1 MKIKSAGHAISI
13 LFLINMKLLM
23 SSTVQA
29 YENTFPIDTVRV
41 INQYLESLA
50 SERNF
55 SGALLIVKD
64 GKKYFSRGYGLAD
77 KENHIPFTP
86 STLASIGSITKAFTA
101 AAILK
106 LAEDNK
112 LSTDDGLKK
121 FFKEVPPDKANITI
135 HQLLTH
141 SSGFGEFLTNDGGD
155 YARVEKD
162 EFLARAFAEPLAF
175 EPGSKAV
182 YSNLGYSIL
191 GIIIEQLSGTDY
203 ETFLANEL
211 FRPLGIEETGYHFP
225 TKTKNTIAVGYRN
238 GNRWGTHQER
248 FEKAGGGP
256 FWNLKGNGGLL
267 ASLNDMYLWITGL
280 NHYSVLTRESV
291 EKMFSP
297 LIVED
302 GTGGRSFFGYGCNI
316 STSRRN
322 TKVISNGGSNG
333 IFFAQLFRF
342 PEEGVVFFMV
352 TNESSINAGMVLPNV
367 TQLYFQGEIVRDFTQ
382 RQQGGQ

>member
-1 MKIKSAGHAISI
+1 MKIKFVGFTNLVTFI
-13 LFLINMKLLM
+13 LSLNLIF
-23 SSTVQA
+23 VQT
-29 YENTFPIDTVRV
+29 EPVKGNTFHNDKAQV
-41 INQYLESLA
+41 INKYLQSLA

-64 GKKYFSRGYGLAD
+64 GKEFFSQGYGWAD
-77 KENHIPFTP
+77 KENNIPFSP

-106 LAEDNK
+106 LVEGNK
-112 LSTDDGLKK
+112 LSLNDSLKR

-162 EFLARAFAEPLAF
+162 EFLARAFADSLTF

-191 GIIIEQLSGTDY
+191 GIIIEQLSGTNY
-203 ETFLANEL
+203 EAFLVNEL
-211 FRPLGIEETGYHFP
+211 FGTLGIAEIGYHFP
-225 TKTKNTIAVGYRN
+225 AETKNAIAVGYRN

-248 FEKAGGGP
+248 FERAGGGP

-267 ASLNDMYLWITGL
+267 ASLNDMYHWITGL
-280 NHYSVLTRESV
+280 AQYAVLNQESV

-297 LIVED
+297 HIVED
-302 GTGGRSFFGYGCNI
+302 DSGGHTFFGYGCNI

-333 IFFAQLFRF
+333 IFFAQLVRF

-352 TNESSINAGMVLPNV
+352 SNESSINAGMVLPNV

>member
-1 MKIKSAGHAISI
+1 MKIKFVGIAI
-13 LFLINMKLLM
+13 LVPFLLSLKIIFAQTDPAKG
-23 SSTVQA
+23 
-29 YENTFPIDTVRV
+29 NTIQIDTAQV
-41 INQYLESLA
+41 INQYLQSLA
-50 SERNF
+50 IERNF

-112 LSTDDGLKK
+112 LSPDDGLQR
-121 FFKEVPPDKANITI
+121 FFREVPPDKANITI

-162 EFLARAFAEPLAF
+162 EFLTRAFAEPLAF

-203 ETFLANEL
+203 ETFLANKL
-211 FRPLGIEETGYHFP
+211 FNPLNIKEVGYHFP
-225 TKTKNTIAVGYRN
+225 TLTTNTIAVGYRN

-280 NHYSVLTRESV
+280 NHYSVLNRESV

-297 LIVED
+297 HLVED

-342 PEEGVVFFMV
+342 PEEGVIFFLV

-382 RQQGGQ
+382 RQQGRQ